1 MSWIRRVGALFGG
14 HTPVLATVA
23 EGPGAGPVAA
33 RVRAAPAAPLVA
45 DSPMF
50 TESVLPDPQLP
61 FFEWLLGTGPSLDA
75 PLLPNETSLLAR
87 LDAVLAA
94 DALRTELLPRAPAV
108 IPQLMNSLRDES
120 QSAQALADR
129 VAKDPN
135 LVAEVIRLA
144 NSTLARAAEPVS
156 DLAQAVSRVGT
167 QGLRRAIAKVVLKPI
182 FDPQGDSLSGRAAPR
197 LWQHSEAKAADCMR
211 LAVAAGLDPF
221 EGYLAGLMHNIGWTA
236 ALRALDKAEG
246 GAAPPP
252 QFSRAFVQ
260 AFETR
265 REMFFA
271 MLVMPWQL
279 TDSLTALAVEL
290 LDGGLASTTSKLG
303 QALLAA
309 DRNASLDMLGAGAPL
324 AGGTPLT
331 PRRTRP
337 PAPDP
342 SGLSAAT

>member
-1 MSWIRRVGALFGG
+1 MSSWIQRVGALFGG
-14 HTPVLATVA
+14 
-23 EGPGAGPVAA
+23 
-33 RVRAAPAAPLVA
+33 RAAASVVATSRSRSRASAPVRTRTMVTAAPSTQPPDTDASVFA
-45 DSPMF
+45 
-50 TESVLPDPQLP
+50 ESVIPDPQLP
-61 FFEWLLGTGPSLDA
+61 FFEWLLGTSASLDA
-75 PLLPNETSLLAR
+75 PLLPNEHRLLAR

-94 DALRTELLPRAPAV
+94 DASRNELLPRAPAV

-144 NSTLARAAEPVS
+144 NSTLTRAAEPVS
-156 DLAQAVSRVGT
+156 DLPQAILRLGT

-182 FDPQGDSLSGRAAPR
+182 FDAQANSLSGRAAPR
-197 LWQHSEAKAADCMR
+197 LWLHSEAKAAECMK
-211 LAVAAGLDPF
+211 LAAAAGLDPF

-236 ALRALDKAEG
+236 ALRALDRAGKVEG
-246 GAAPPP
+246 GAPP

-260 AFETR
+260 AFEGR

-290 LDGGLASTTSKLG
+290 LDGGLSASTSKLG

-309 DRNASLDMLGAGAPL
+309 DRNASLDMLGAGAP
-324 AGGTPLT
+324 G
-331 PRRTRP
+331 RRSTR
-337 PAPDP
+337 
-342 SGLSAAT
+342 

>member
-1 MSWIRRVGALFGG
+1 MSSWIQRVGALFGG
-14 HTPVLATVA
+14 HAAAPV
-23 EGPGAGPVAA
+23 VAA
-33 RVRAAPAAPLVA
+33 PRARTRPTAPARPRAAAPATVTQPSDA
-45 DSPMF
+45 DASLCA
-50 TESVLPDPQLP
+50 ESVIPDPQLP
-61 FFEWLLGTGPSLDA
+61 FFEWLLGTGASLDA
-75 PLLPNETSLLAR
+75 PLLPNEHRLLAR

-94 DALRTELLPRAPAV
+94 DASRNELLPRAPAV

-120 QSAQALADR
+120 QSAQALAER

-156 DLAQAVSRVGT
+156 DLPQAISRLGT

-182 FDPQGDSLSGRAAPR
+182 FDAQPNSLSGRAAPR
-197 LWQHSEAKAADCMR
+197 LWQHSEAKAAECMR
-211 LAVAAGLDPF
+211 LAAAAGLDPF

-236 ALRALDKAEG
+236 ALRALDRAAAVE
-246 GAAPPP
+246 GAAAPP

-265 REMFFA
+265 RETFFA

-290 LDGGLASTTSKLG
+290 LDGGLAGATSQLG

-309 DRNASLDMLGAGAPL
+309 DRSASLDVLGAGAALDSMTVAPL
-324 AGGTPLT
+324 
-331 PRRTRP
+331 R
-337 PAPDP
+337 
-342 SGLSAAT
+342 S

>member
-1 MSWIRRVGALFGG
+1 MSSWIQRVGAMFGG
-14 HTPVLATVA
+14 RA
-23 EGPGAGPVAA
+23 
-33 RVRAAPAAPLVA
+33 AAPAVPAPRARNRPAAPSRQRAAVPDVPVMQPPDTEA
-45 DSPMF
+45 SVF
-50 TESVLPDPQLP
+50 VESVIPDPQLP
-61 FFEWLLGTGPSLDA
+61 FFEWLLGTGATLDV
-75 PLLPNETSLLAR
+75 PLLPNEHRLLAR

-94 DALRTELLPRAPAV
+94 DASRAELLPRAPAV

-144 NSTLARAAEPVS
+144 NSSLTRAAEPVS
-156 DLAQAVSRVGT
+156 DLSQAISRLGT

-182 FDPQGDSLSGRAAPR
+182 FDAQANSLSGRAAPR
-197 LWQHSEAKAADCMR
+197 LWLHSEAKAADCMR
-211 LAVAAGLDPF
+211 LAGAAGLDPF

-236 ALRALDKAEG
+236 ALRALDKAGEVDG
-246 GAAPPP
+246 GAPP
-252 QFSRAFVQ
+252 QFSHAFVQ
-260 AFETR
+260 AFEAR

-290 LDGGLASTTSKLG
+290 LDGGLAASRSKLG

-324 AGGTPLT
+324 ASMTIAPL
-331 PRRTRP
+331 R
-337 PAPDP
+337 A
-342 SGLSAAT
+342 